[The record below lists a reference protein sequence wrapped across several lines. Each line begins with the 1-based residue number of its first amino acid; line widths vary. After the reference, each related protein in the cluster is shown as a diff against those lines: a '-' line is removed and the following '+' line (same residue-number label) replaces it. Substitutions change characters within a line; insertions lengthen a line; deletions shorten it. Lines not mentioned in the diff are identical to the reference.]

1 MKKQII
7 DKIEYCYSV
16 NAIKIGGEPWLLFGG
31 ERGGALCAYHGRD
44 FQEKVT
50 ILSPAERLGGVMS
63 ISTIPDREGY
73 FFMSAGFYSMVQ
85 SETSSIYLVR
95 YRNGQFQREKICDI
109 PYLHRFDVLTVEGRR
124 FLIACTLHQGKHDDN
139 DWSTPGKI
147 LGAELPLDL
156 DKRIDIQL
164 TVLADG
170 LYQNH
175 GFNRIPGTN
184 DVLTSSREGVFR
196 ITPPKKGGVS
206 WKIKQIFD
214 FPASDVCALDLDGDG
229 RLEYG
234 IISPFHGNCFRIYRQ
249 TPTEMK
255 ILYEHPKPL
264 DFYHAIY
271 ADTLNGIPVFIA
283 GARKMDMDLYQVF
296 WNAEEGKFC
305 SEIIEAGAGSSN
317 ARIVHTAAGDILM
330 SANRQKQEAE
340 GVIFTN

>member
-16 NAIKIGGEPWLLFGG
+16 NAIELNGEPWLLFGG
-31 ERGGALCAYHGRD
+31 ERDGVLCAYHGKD
-44 FQEKVT
+44 FREKVM
-50 ILSPAERLGGVMS
+50 ILSPGERLGGVMS
-63 ISTIPDREGY
+63 ISTIPDKDGY
-73 FFMSAGFYSMVQ
+73 FFMSTGFYSMVQ

-95 YRNGQFQREKICDI
+95 YKNGQFQREKMCDI

-124 FLIACTLHQGKHDDN
+124 FLIACTLHEGKRDN
-139 DWSTPGKI
+139 DDWSTPGKV
-147 LGAELPLDL
+147 LGAELPSDL
-156 DKRIDIQL
+156 DNNIDIQM
-164 TVLADG
+164 TVLAEG

-184 DVLTSSREGVFR
+184 DVLVASCEGVYC
-196 ITPPKKGGVS
+196 ITPPKKDSTS
-206 WKIKQIFD
+206 WNIKQIFGISV
-214 FPASDVCALDLDGDG
+214 SDVCALDLDGDG
-229 RLEYG
+229 TLEYG

-249 TPTEMK
+249 TPDGAE

-271 ADTLNGIPVFIA
+271 ADTLNGTPVFIV
-283 GARKMDMDLYQVF
+283 GARGMDMDLYQVF
-296 WNAEEGKFC
+296 WDAKEEKFC

-330 SANRQKQEAE
+330 SANRQKPEAE
-340 GVIFTN
+340 AVIFTN